1 MSKKNKESYRS
12 TMTNSYNPNRELSV
26 LDKLETRKLIVNTM
40 TAILSIIAA
49 ACALSPFVIYGK
61 LMVLNDM
68 LGWTLN
74 PGAELGLYVVWFS
87 MFFLLTYAIRYYTL
101 IPTFKSDE
109 EMWTIH
115 QGSMERK
122 RTGESYF

>member
-12 TMTNSYNPNRELSV
+12 TLTSSYNPNRELSV
-26 LDKLETRKLIVNTM
+26 LDKLETRKLIVNTT
-40 TAILSIIAA
+40 TAIISIIAA

-61 LMVLNDM
+61 LMVFEDM
-68 LGWTLN
+68 LGWSLN
-74 PGAELGLYVVWFS
+74 PGAELGLYVIWFAT
-87 MFFLLTYAIRYYTL
+87 FFLLTYAIRYYVL
-101 IPTFKSDE
+101 VPTFKSDE
-109 EMWTIH
+109 DAWIVH

>member
-1 MSKKNKESYRS
+1 MSKKNKEFYRS

-87 MFFLLTYAIRYYTL
+87 MFFLLTYAIRYYT
-101 IPTFKSDE
+101 
-109 EMWTIH
+109 
-115 QGSMERK
+115 
-122 RTGESYF
+122 